1 MTSPALQE
9 DRDARLAELL
19 DRLMADAAAGR
30 MADLDAACREHPDLA
45 DELRSLWATAQ
56 VAGLLAGTALSD
68 DPAEGGAGSPLAIS
82 PTLDATS
89 DPLADYEL
97 LDELGR
103 GGMGVVYRAR
113 QRSLGRTVALKMIV
127 RPDLAGPA
135 ELARFRGEAEA
146 AAKLDHPHIVP
157 IYEVGATGGPDGRP
171 YFTMRLVEGQTL
183 AQMLAD
189 GPLDGRTAARLLAP
203 VCRAV
208 HEAHERGL
216 VHRDLKPS
224 NILIDAEG
232 RPYVSDFGLAKQ
244 WGDGGRGEAGDG
256 GTFPRLTRSPVSPAS
271 FLSDPPLTVTGA
283 ILGTPSYMSPE
294 QAAGRR
300 DVGPA
305 ADVYSLGAIL
315 YACLTG
321 RPPFQAAS
329 PAETVLMVLDH
340 DPPPPRLVNPQADPD
355 LEVIALKA
363 LQKPADLRYASAA
376 ALADDLDAYLAHE
389 PIAARS
395 TRFYDVLS
403 RAFRETHHA
412 QVLENGGLLWMW
424 HAVALLGLC
433 LVTNAL
439 QLWGVSS
446 RWPYLL
452 LWTAGL
458 GVWAGIFWSLR
469 RRAGPVTFVER
480 QIAHAWAGS
489 MACSTL
495 LYLVEALLGLPVLT
509 LSPVL
514 GLVSG
519 MVFLTKAAIL
529 SGLFYLPA
537 AALFATAP
545 LMALWPRLL
554 GGPNLAITMFGVV
567 SAACFFLPGL
577 KYWKQARR

>member
-1 MTSPALQE
+1 MTAPALQP
-9 DRDARLAELL
+9 DRDARLSELL
-19 DRLMADAAAGR
+19 DSLLADAAAGR
-30 MADLDAACREHPDLA
+30 ADIDAACAAHSDLA
-45 DELRSLWATAQ
+45 DELRSLWATAE
-56 VAGLLAGTALSD
+56 VAGLFAGTLLSGD
-68 DPAEGGAGSPLAIS
+68 APTPPPISRGPEPADG
-82 PTLDATS
+82 S

-113 QRSLGRTVALKMIV
+113 QRSLGRVVALKMIV

-135 ELARFRGEAEA
+135 ELARFQGEAEA
-146 AAKLDHPHIVP
+146 AARLEHPHIVP
-157 IYEVGATGGPDGRP
+157 IYEVGATGGIDGRP
-171 YFTMRLVEGQTL
+171 FFTMRLIEGPTL
-183 AQMLAD
+183 AQRLAD
-189 GPLDGRTAARLLAP
+189 GPLEPRAAARLLAP
-203 VCRAV
+203 IARAV

-224 NILIDAEG
+224 NILIDSDG
-232 RPYVSDFGLAKQ
+232 RPYVTDFGLAKSM
-244 WGDGGRGEAGDG
+244 GGSEGGRGGDG
-256 GTFPRLTRSPVSPAS
+256 VKDSASGFAFS
-271 FLSDPPLTVTGA
+271 FLPHTLTHSSPLTQTGA

-294 QAAGRR
+294 QAAGRKE
-300 DVGPA
+300 VGPA

-340 DPPPPRLVNPQADPD
+340 DPLPPRLVNPNADPD
-355 LEVIALKA
+355 LEVITLKA

-376 ALADDLDAYLAHE
+376 ALAEDLDAFLAHE

-395 TRFYDVLS
+395 TRLYDVIS

-412 QVLENGGLLWMW
+412 QVLENWGLLWMW

-439 QLWGVSS
+439 QLWGVTS
-446 RWPYLL
+446 RWPFLL

-458 GVWAGIFWSLR
+458 GVWAAIFWTLR

-519 MVFLTKAAIL
+519 MIFLQKAAVL
-529 SGLFYLPA
+529 SGAFYA
-537 AALFATAP
+537 QAFALFAVAP
-545 LMALWPRLL
+545 LMALWPRLP
-554 GGPNLAITMFGVV
+554 GPNFGIIAFGVV
-567 SAACFFLPGL
+567 RALCFALPGL
-577 KYWKQARR
+577 KYWRQAGR

>member
-1 MTSPALQE
+1 MTPALHT
-9 DRDARLAELL
+9 DRDTRLAGLL
-19 DRLMADAAAGR
+19 DRLLDDAAAGR
-30 MADLDAACREHPDLA
+30 ADIDAACREHPDLA
-45 DELRSLWATAQ
+45 EELRSLWATAE
-56 VAGLLAGTALSD
+56 VAGLLAETVLSD
-68 DPAEGGAGSPLAIS
+68 VAVGSGPVTGS
-82 PTLDATS
+82 HGTSGVS

-113 QRSLGRTVALKMIV
+113 QKSLGRTVALKMIV

-146 AAKLDHPHIVP
+146 AARLEHPHIVP
-157 IYEVGATGGPDGRP
+157 IYEVGATAGADGRP
-171 YFTMRLVEGQTL
+171 FFTMRLIEGQTL
-183 AQMLAD
+183 AQKLAD

-203 VCRAV
+203 VARAIQA
-208 HEAHERGL
+208 AHERGL

-224 NILIDAEG
+224 NVLIDGDG
-232 RPYVSDFGLAKQ
+232 RPYVTDFGLVKQ
-244 WGDGGRGEAGDG
+244 WDPGRERQRPGQGGSNSAPVADVPGSDV
-256 GTFPRLTRSPVSPAS
+256 LTE
-271 FLSDPPLTVTGA
+271 TGA
-283 ILGTPSYMSPE
+283 ILGTPSYMAPE

-300 DVGPA
+300 EIGPA

-340 DPPPPRLVNPQADPD
+340 DPLPPRLVNPQADPD
-355 LEVIALKA
+355 LELIALKA

-395 TRFYDVLS
+395 TRFHDVLS

-412 QVLENGGLLWMW
+412 QVLENWGLLWMW

-433 LVTNAL
+433 VVTNGL
-439 QLWGVSS
+439 QLWGVIS

-458 GVWAGIFWSLR
+458 GVWAAIFWTLR

-489 MACSTL
+489 MVCSTL
-495 LYLVEALLGLPVLT
+495 LYAVEALLGLPVLT

-519 MVFLTKAAIL
+519 MIFLMKAAVL
-529 SGLFYLPA
+529 SGAFYAQA
-537 AALFATAP
+537 AALFATAL
-545 LMALWPRLL
+545 LMALLPRL
-554 GGPNLAITMFGVV
+554 GGPNVGITAFGIV
-567 SAACFFLPGL
+567 SAACFFVPGL
-577 KYWKQARR
+577 KYWKQAGQ

>member
-1 MTSPALQE
+1 MASPAAVV

-19 DRLMADAAAGR
+19 DRLLADATGGR
-30 MADLDAACREHPDLA
+30 VDIDAVCREHPDLA
-45 DELRSLWATAQ
+45 AELRSLWATAE
-56 VAGLLAGTALSD
+56 VAGLLAGTVLSD
-68 DPAEGGAGSPLAIS
+68 LPTNESAIGTS
-82 PTLDATS
+82 KVRETASDGS

-97 LDELGR
+97 LGELGR

-146 AAKLDHPHIVP
+146 AARLEHPHIVP

-171 YFTMRLVEGQTL
+171 FFTMRLVEGQTL
-183 AQMLAD
+183 AQKLAD
-189 GPLDGRTAARLLAP
+189 GPLDGPTAARLLAP
-203 VCRAV
+203 VARAV

-224 NILIDAEG
+224 NVLIDADG
-232 RPYVSDFGLAKQ
+232 RPYVTDFGLAKQ
-244 WGDGGRGEAGDG
+244 WGRGSEG
-256 GTFPRLTRSPVSPAS
+256 LTQ
-271 FLSDPPLTVTGA
+271 TGA
-283 ILGTPSYMSPE
+283 ILGTPAYMSPE

-300 DVGPA
+300 DIGPA
-305 ADVYSLGAIL
+305 ADVYSLGAML

-329 PAETVLMVLDH
+329 AAETVLMVLDH
-340 DPPPPRLVNPQADPD
+340 DPLPPRLVNPQADPD
-355 LEVIALKA
+355 LEVITLKA

-395 TRFYDVLS
+395 TRLYDVLS

-412 QVLENGGLLWMW
+412 QVLENWGLLWMW

-433 LVTNAL
+433 VVTNGL
-439 QLWGVSS
+439 QLRGVTS

-458 GVWAGIFWSLR
+458 GVWAAIFWTLR

-489 MACSTL
+489 MVCSTL
-495 LYLVEALLGLPVLT
+495 LYAVEALLGLPVLT

-519 MVFLTKAAIL
+519 MIFLMKAAVL
-529 SGLFYLPA
+529 SGAFYAQA
-537 AALFATAP
+537 AALFGVAV
-545 LMALWPRLL
+545 LMALWQRL
-554 GGPNLAITMFGVV
+554 GGPDLGITAFGVV
-567 SAACFFLPGL
+567 SGLCFFIPGL
-577 KYWKQARR
+577 KYWRQAGR